1 MLLDIIVEKMYFVF
15 KRNIYLSSII
25 RQENKR
31 GGGCQILDW
40 TYARGGGVIQMRTVC
55 NRGGGGGV
63 GLKIG
68 KKCVCN

>member
-25 RQENKR
+25 RQEKK
-31 GGGCQILDW
+31 GGGVRFLTGRMQE
-40 TYARGGGVIQMRTVC
+40 GGGVIQMRTVC
-55 NRGGGGGV
+55 NRGGGGV